1 MGLFTKP
8 VSREGERMKRRKLRV
23 QIAFHY
29 LKVSA
34 LSLGLMGFVL
44 YISISSVVLSETTSS
59 TKTAVEKSGMY
70 IELYI
75 ERLKAVSGI
84 IASDPQLI
92 AYFSSTDREPAVKDS
107 ILQRIENTMATD
119 AYIQSVVLVSKDGEV
134 VSNEQ
139 GLIMGMSS
147 NMMKEEWYVKAVQSG
162 SMPVLTSARMQQF
175 SMDKDNWVISIS
187 REITGQ
193 NGQNIGVLLIDIQYK
208 VIEDF
213 LEKLDLGN
221 GGFSFILNERGEV
234 VYHQDPSYFEQ
245 PEKQQALQ
253 QIVADKDNYDHTEK
267 TLTHTYRLNNAD
279 WTFVGVSSQDG
290 LMMVKRQ
297 LLEIFLLIGT
307 ILFLLAAC
315 SVAVFADRITKPFR
329 KLEQAMQ
336 DIELGLKKV
345 PVDEKGC
352 FEAESLSR
360 HFNEMLVRI
369 EQLMEEIKDKEKRL
383 RTSEIN
389 VLHSQINPHFLYNA
403 LDTIVWMAEFN
414 ESEKVIEM
422 TKALAQFFRLSLNG
436 GNELTTIGKELDHV
450 RHYLFIQKER
460 YGEKLQYQIQCED
473 SLQEVQIPKILVQPI
488 VENAIYHGIRPLEG
502 TGQVV
507 ISAARCEDG
516 IILEVEDNGV
526 GYNTDKV
533 QEVEEN
539 MAKLGG
545 VGIQNVDERVKLYYG
560 TDYGVRIASQVGV
573 GTKVNIVLPHM

>member
-1 MGLFTKP
+1 
-8 VSREGERMKRRKLRV
+8 MKLRKLRV

-34 LSLGLMGFVL
+34 VSLGLMGVIL
-44 YISISSVVLSETTSS
+44 YVSISSVVLNETTTS

-84 IASDPQLI
+84 FAGNPQLI
-92 AYFSSTDREPAVKDS
+92 AYFSDTERDPSVKAS
-107 ILQRIENTMATD
+107 ILQMIDNTMATD
-119 AYIQSVVLVSKDGEV
+119 SYIQSVVLVSKDGEV
-134 VSNEQ
+134 ISNEQ

-147 NMMKEEWYVKAVQSG
+147 NMMKEDWYVKAVHSG

-187 REITGQ
+187 REITDQKG
-193 NGQNIGVLLIDIQYK
+193 GNIGVLLIDIQYR

-213 LEKLDLGN
+213 LENLDLGKN
-221 GGFSFILNERGEV
+221 GFSFILNERGEV
-234 VYHQDPSYFEQ
+234 VYHKDSAYFEQ
-245 PEKQQALQ
+245 PKKQKVLQ
-253 QIVADKDNYDHTEK
+253 QIVADKESYDQNEN
-267 TLTHTYRLNNAD
+267 TLTHTYQLHNAD

-290 LMMVKRQ
+290 LVIIKRQ
-297 LLEIFLLIGT
+297 LLEIFLLIGS

-315 SVAVFADRITKPFR
+315 SVAVFAGRITKPFQR
-329 KLEQAMQ
+329 LEQAMQ
-336 DIELGLKKV
+336 DIEHGLVKV

-360 HFNEMLVRI
+360 HFNDMLERI
-369 EQLMEEIKDKEKRL
+369 EQLMEEIKEKEKRL

-414 ESEKVIEM
+414 ESDKVIEM

-436 GNELTTIGKELDHV
+436 GNELTTIAKELDHV
-450 RHYLFIQKER
+450 RQYLFIQKER
-460 YGEKLQYQIQCED
+460 YGEKLQYQIECED
-473 SLQEVQIPKILVQPI
+473 DVAEVRIPKILLQPI

-507 ISAARCEDG
+507 ISAARDEGG
-516 IILEVEDNGV
+516 IVLQVEDNGV
-526 GYNTDKV
+526 GFHADEA
-533 QEVEEN
+533 QEVEGAV
-539 MAKLGG
+539 AKLGG

-560 TDYGVRIASQVGV
+560 TDYGVRIHSQIGA
-573 GTKVNIVLPHM
+573 GTKVQIILPNM

>member
-1 MGLFTKP
+1 
-8 VSREGERMKRRKLRV
+8 MKLRKLRV
-23 QIAFHY
+23 QIAIHY

-34 LSLGLMGFVL
+34 LSLGLMGFIL
-44 YISISSVVLSETTSS
+44 YISISSVVLSETTTS

-75 ERLKAVSGI
+75 DRLKAVSGI
-84 IASDPQLI
+84 FASDPELI
-92 AYFSSTDREPAVKDS
+92 AYFSSKERESSVKEA

-119 AYIQSVVLVSKDGEV
+119 AYIKSVVLVSKDGEV
-134 VSNEQ
+134 ISNEQ

-147 NMMKEEWYVKAVQSG
+147 NMMKEDWYVKAVHSG

-187 REITGQ
+187 REITNREGD
-193 NGQNIGVLLIDIQYK
+193 NIGVLLIDIEYK

-213 LEKLDLGN
+213 LEKLELGKD
-221 GGFSFILNERGEV
+221 GFSFILNERGEV
-234 VYHQDPSYFEQ
+234 VYHQDPTYFEH
-245 PEKQQALQ
+245 PEKQRTLQ
-253 QIVADKDNYDHTEK
+253 QIVANKEVYDQREN
-267 TLTHTYRLNNAD
+267 TLTHTYHLNNAD

-290 LMMVKRQ
+290 LLMVKRQ

-315 SVAVFADRITKPFR
+315 SVAVFAGRITKPFQR
-329 KLEQAMQ
+329 LEQAMQ
-336 DIELGLKKV
+336 NIEHGLKKV
-345 PVDEKGC
+345 PIDEKGC

-360 HFNEMLVRI
+360 HFNEMLEQI

-436 GNELTTIGKELDHV
+436 GNELTTIAKELDHV
-450 RHYLFIQKER
+450 RQYLFIQQER
-460 YGEKLQYQIQCED
+460 YGEKLHYQIQCED
-473 SLQEVQIPKILVQPI
+473 DVAEVQIPKILVQPI

-502 TGQVV
+502 TGKVV
-507 ISAARCEDG
+507 IRAVRSEGG
-516 IILEVEDNGV
+516 IVLQVEDNGV
-526 GYNTDKV
+526 GFNPDEV
-533 QEVEEN
+533 QEEAEETI
-539 MAKLGG
+539 AKLGG

-560 TDYGVRIASQVGV
+560 AEYGVRIDSQVGV
-573 GTKVNIVLPHM
+573 GTKVKIVLPNM